1 MGNSCRITEVPEAK
15 ALPVK
20 DQQHIHINNIMDNLI
35 IVFLSQ
41 VVKLH
46 IIENGKGWQAQTQ
59 QGN

>member
-1 MGNSCRITEVPEAK
+1 MENSCRITKVPEAK

-20 DQQHIHINNIMDNLI
+20 DQQQIHINNIMDNLI

-46 IIENGKGWQAQTQ
+46 IIENGKEWQPQTQ